1 MASEDSTTS
10 GVAGRYAS
18 ALFELAKDQK
28 KVAEVEGGLNTVQ
41 KLLETSDDFVRMVR
55 NPVFSADD
63 QSKAL
68 AAVTAKVGVTGLA
81 ANFMQVLARNRRLFA
96 LPEMIRAFREIAARD
111 RGEVSADV
119 ASAHALSEAQM
130 KSLADAL
137 KASVGKDVK
146 IHAKVDPSL
155 LGGLVVKVGSR
166 MLDSSLKTKLNAL
179 KVAMKGN
186 G

>member
-18 ALFELAKDQK
+18 ALFELAKDQN
-28 KVAEVEGGLNTVQ
+28 KVAEVENGLNTVQ
-41 KLLETSDDFVRMVR
+41 KVLDTSEDFTRMVR

-63 QSKAL
+63 QSRAL
-68 AAVTAKVGVTGLA
+68 AAVNAKVGVTGLA
-81 ANFMQVLARNRRLFA
+81 ANFVQVLARNRRLFA

-111 RGEVSADV
+111 RGEVMADV
-119 ASAHALSEAQM
+119 ASAHTLSEAQM
-130 KSLADAL
+130 KSLAEAL

-146 IHAKVDPSL
+146 IQAKVDPSL

-166 MLDSSLKTKLNAL
+166 MLDNSLKTKLNAL
-179 KVAMKGN
+179 KVAMKGT